1 MRAITSFTFLLVRFS
16 MYVEEGTIKVF
27 NLAEA
32 EDDPAGDTNP
42 EISCVEQMIVDL
54 DRVM

>member
-1 MRAITSFTFLLVRFS
+1 